1 MGEDWMSGKK
11 LLAGMLAGV
20 FAVSAFAADN
30 DLDVLRG
37 LVLNHAKVPLYN
49 KKTLQ
54 LMAFCDKAE
63 RQGKLVVGS
72 NTLLDLIRRD
82 ADVDAIKDGW
92 GVKFYDLGAALSGV
106 VDFWKERLYSEGVMF
121 TSRADIDQE
130 LRQAFGD
137 APVFFRSPVLDLD
150 GIGFEADFN
159 KRTVMVREDVRI
171 VVRTGSSDPR
181 RIFAPGSKLPEK
193 YEFITASGDSML
205 IDLAGN
211 QVVLIGNVK
220 VGEERSTID
229 CDRMTIFLERKD
241 DETLRKENAAGPV
254 AAEDT
259 LEGVS
264 RILCDGSV
272 VVRRRLPPG
281 EQRNADEQKALAD
294 HLVYDVL
301 QGTVTLTGER
311 RMPIVIHGKESL
323 AGRKIV
329 LYRDAQRAVVTGDCR
344 VVAAQSSEGPDGK
357 PQLMTV
363 YSDRANF
370 DYRKNYAEFLDRVRV
385 DDPRMELRCRRM
397 YITLR
402 EIPGTDARS
411 QAEQADAT
419 LTGMP
424 DFQAGAARELDQ
436 IQCSGDV
443 TVVRKGTD
451 GKLLPNER
459 ASSSEARFDYEERKI
474 TLTGGSPTLTR
485 GTETM
490 SGRELVIWINEE
502 RLSAVAD
509 SRLTLCS
516 APVKGQAAEQT
527 VITSDSSDL
536 NYGGSKLIFTGN
548 VKVRD
553 PRMQLDCDQMEILL
567 REPAVG
573 GRSVRESTAKVL
585 GDSAGLG
592 GENSK
597 TKVVEQVI
605 CTGRVHAIDPR
616 VDLKTDKL
624 VLNFEQLP
632 PGVPAQPGMFQ
643 SDGTMLVSALCEG
656 NLVMVNQPDPGQESA
671 AASRSDNPLSGML
684 GNSKGARTLTAARGR
699 VDFKEHRSEF
709 HDKVVVTDDQGKLKC
724 EDLYL
729 FASPSVPAAAGAQ
742 NTPAPEPGIDDDPFA
757 QTAPVSTVP
766 ARIGL
771 SDGLEL
777 SRILCERNVELS
789 RRTKEGELQQ
799 AFGERADYV
808 VADRKVVMT
817 GTPDNPPKMHASG
830 STMRGD
836 RVIVFMEN
844 EQMKVEGN
852 TRLDIGN
859 IGNFPG
865 N

>member
-1 MGEDWMSGKK
+1 M
-11 LLAGMLAGV
+11 
-20 FAVSAFAADN
+20 
-30 DLDVLRG
+30 
-37 LVLNHAKVPLYN
+37 
-49 KKTLQ
+49 
-54 LMAFCDKAE
+54 
-63 RQGKLVVGS
+63 
-72 NTLLDLIRRD
+72 
-82 ADVDAIKDGW
+82 
-92 GVKFYDLGAALSGV
+92 
-106 VDFWKERLYSEGVMF
+106 
-121 TSRADIDQE
+121 
-130 LRQAFGD
+130 
-137 APVFFRSPVLDLD
+137 
-150 GIGFEADFN
+150 
-159 KRTVMVREDVRI
+159 
-171 VVRTGSSDPR
+171 
-181 RIFAPGSKLPEK
+181 
-193 YEFITASGDSML
+193 
-205 IDLAGN
+205 
-211 QVVLIGNVK
+211 
-220 VGEERSTID
+220 
-229 CDRMTIFLERKD
+229 
-241 DETLRKENAAGPV
+241 
-254 AAEDT
+254 
-259 LEGVS
+259 S

-459 ASSSEARFDYEERKI
+459 ASSSEARFV
-474 TLTGGSPTLTR
+474 TR
-485 GTETM
+485 SASHPHWRIANVDSAGTETM

-502 RLSAVAD
+502 RLSAVA
-509 SRLTLCS
+509 RQPVTLCS
-516 APVKGQAAEQT
+516 APLKGQAAEQT

-585 GDSAGLG
+585 GDSAGLR

-597 TKVVEQVI
+597 TKVVEP
-605 CTGRVHAIDPR
+605 G
-616 VDLKTDKL
+616 DLHR
-624 VLNFEQLP
+624 
-632 PGVPAQPGMFQ
+632 PGPC
-643 SDGTMLVSALCEG
+643 D
-656 NLVMVNQPDPGQESA
+656 
-671 AASRSDNPLSGML
+671 
-684 GNSKGARTLTAARGR
+684 
-699 VDFKEHRSEF
+699 
-709 HDKVVVTDDQGKLKC
+709 
-724 EDLYL
+724 
-729 FASPSVPAAAGAQ
+729 
-742 NTPAPEPGIDDDPFA
+742 
-757 QTAPVSTVP
+757 
-766 ARIGL
+766 
-771 SDGLEL
+771 
-777 SRILCERNVELS
+777 
-789 RRTKEGELQQ
+789 
-799 AFGERADYV
+799 
-808 VADRKVVMT
+808 
-817 GTPDNPPKMHASG
+817 
-830 STMRGD
+830 
-836 RVIVFMEN
+836 
-844 EQMKVEGN
+844 
-852 TRLDIGN
+852 
-859 IGNFPG
+859 
-865 N
+865 